1 MKPKDLDAK
10 DQLSYE
16 KLVTYV
22 RIFTPA
28 RCVDMDNN
36 LLFYNNVEYLIV
48 NRLINTKALFECF
61 LDEEALRLLGR
72 GHACESLF
80 VCFPCD

>member
-48 NRLINTKALFECF
+48 NRLINTKALLKCSS
-61 LDEEALRLLGR
+61 DEESQWLLGR
-72 GHACESLF
+72 GLARESLF
-80 VCFPCD
+80 VCLPCD